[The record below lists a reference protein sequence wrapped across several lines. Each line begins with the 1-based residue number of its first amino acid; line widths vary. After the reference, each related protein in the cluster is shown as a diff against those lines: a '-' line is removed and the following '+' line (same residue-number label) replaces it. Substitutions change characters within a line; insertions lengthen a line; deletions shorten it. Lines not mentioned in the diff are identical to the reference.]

1 MKIPHNPRKLKNEGF
16 HQFRAGYGRLWK
28 GPSKDGDEDGVI
40 VYTTP
45 DLVTALADRL

>member
-1 MKIPHNPRKLKNEGF
+1 VKIPHNPRKLKNEGF